1 MANRVR
7 GSRSKKD
14 VRERDKMTATEELL
28 ETPEALQDR
37 IVDTEEY
44 IKQHST
50 PFIIGAAAIVLA
62 VAGYFGY
69 HYYQDSQNQTA
80 QEEMFQAIYYFESDS
95 LNAALNG
102 DGNNY
107 GFLEIIDEF
116 GGTDAANLAH
126 YYSGIIE
133 LRQGNYESAI
143 EYLEDF
149 GASDLLVQAQAYALI
164 GDAYMELGDHQ
175 QAASQY
181 EKAAD
186 YNTNQFFSPQYLAK
200 AGVAY
205 EAAGDY
211 GSAAA
216 SYQRI
221 IDEFPQAYEFQEAQ
235 KQQARL
241 EALAT
246 K

>member
-14 VRERDKMTATEELL
+14 VQQNLSTTEELL

-50 PFIIGAAAIVLA
+50 VFIIGAAIIVLA

-69 HYYQDSQNQTA
+69 QYYQTSQNQSA

-95 LNAALNG
+95 LNLALNG

-116 GGTDAANLAH
+116 GGTDASNLAH
-126 YYSGIIE
+126 YYAGVIE

-143 EYLEDF
+143 EYLDDF
-149 GASDLLVQAQAYALI
+149 SASDLLVQAQAYALI
-164 GDAYMELGDHQ
+164 GDAYLELGEHQ
-175 QAASQY
+175 SAASQY

-186 YNTNQFFSPQYLAK
+186 YNTNQFFSPQYLVK
-200 AGVAY
+200 AAMAY

-211 GSAAA
+211 AQAATR
-216 SYQRI
+216 YQRI
-221 IDEFPQAYEFQEAQ
+221 INKFPEAYEYQEAQ
-235 KQQARL
+235 KQRARL
-241 EALAT
+241 EALASN
-246 K
+246 

>member
-14 VRERDKMTATEELL
+14 IKEREKMTATEELL

-50 PFIIGAAAIVLA
+50 VFIIGAAIIVLA
-62 VAGYFGY
+62 VAGFFGY
-69 HYYQDSQNQTA
+69 QYYQNNQNQTA
-80 QEEMFQAIYYFESDS
+80 QEEMFQAIYYFEADS

-126 YYSGIIE
+126 YYAGIIE

-143 EYLEDF
+143 DYLENF
-149 GASDLLVQAQAYALI
+149 SASDLLVQARAYALI
-164 GDAYMELGDHQ
+164 GDAYSELGEYAE
-175 QAASQY
+175 AASQY
-181 EKAAD
+181 EKAAS
-186 YNTNQFFSPQYLAK
+186 YNTNQYFSPQYLAK
-200 AGVAY
+200 AAVAY
-205 EAAGDY
+205 EAAGNY
-211 GSAAA
+211 ANAA
-216 SYQRI
+216 SSYQQI
-221 IDEFPQAYEFQEAQ
+221 IDEFPEAYEYQEAQ
-235 KQQARL
+235 KHHARL
-241 EALAT
+241 EALAAN
-246 K
+246 

>member
-14 VRERDKMTATEELL
+14 VQQNLSATEELL

-44 IKQHST
+44 VKQHST
-50 PFIIGAAAIVLA
+50 VFIIGAAIIVLA

-69 HYYQDSQNQTA
+69 QYYQSSQNQAA

-95 LNAALNG
+95 LNIALNG

-126 YYSGIIE
+126 YYAGVIE

-143 EYLEDF
+143 EYLDDF
-149 GASDLLVQAQAYALI
+149 SASDLLVQAQAYALM
-164 GDAYMELGDHQ
+164 GDAYMELGEYV
-175 QAASQY
+175 QAAGQY
-181 EKAAD
+181 EEAAD
-186 YNTNQFFSPQYLAK
+186 YNTNRFFSPQYLAK
-200 AGVAY
+200 AAMAY

-211 GSAAA
+211 AQAADR
-216 SYQRI
+216 YQQI
-221 IDEFPQAYEFQEAQ
+221 IDDFPEAYEYQEAQ
-235 KQQARL
+235 KQHARL
-241 EALAT
+241 SALSAN
-246 K
+246 

>member
-1 MANRVR
+1 
-7 GSRSKKD
+7 
-14 VRERDKMTATEELL
+14 MTATEELL
-28 ETPEALQDR
+28 ETPEALQGR

-44 IKQHST
+44 IKQHANL
-50 PFIIGAAAIVLA
+50 FIIGAAVIVLA

-69 HYYQDSQNQTA
+69 YYYQDSQNQTA

-95 LNAALNG
+95 LSAALNG

-107 GFLEIIDEF
+107 GFLEIMDEF

-126 YYSGIIE
+126 YYAGVIE

-143 EYLEDF
+143 DYLEDF
-149 GASDLLVQAQAYALI
+149 GAGDLLVQTQAYALI
-164 GDAYMELGDHQ
+164 GDAYMELGDYQ

-181 EKAAD
+181 QKAAD
-186 YNTNQFFSPQYLAK
+186 HNTNQFFSPQYLAK

-205 EAAGDY
+205 EADGNY
-211 GSAAA
+211 VSAAD

-235 KQQARL
+235 KQHARL
-241 EALAT
+241 EALAA

>member
-1 MANRVR
+1 
-7 GSRSKKD
+7 
-14 VRERDKMTATEELL
+14 MTATEELL
-28 ETPEALQDR
+28 ETPEALQER

-44 IKQHST
+44 IKQHANV
-50 PFIIGAAAIVLA
+50 FIIGAAIIVLA

-69 HYYQDSQNQTA
+69 QYYQSTQNQTA

-126 YYSGIIE
+126 YYAGVIE

-149 GASDLLVQAQAYALI
+149 SASDLLVQAQAYALI
-164 GDAYMELGDHQ
+164 GDANIELNNYQ
-175 QAASQY
+175 AAASQY
-181 EKAAD
+181 KKAAD
-186 YNTNQFFSPQYLAK
+186 YNTNQYFSPQYLAK
-200 AGVAY
+200 AAVAY

-211 GSAAA
+211 ASAAE

-221 IDEFPQAYEFQEAQ
+221 INEFPEAYEYQEAQ
-235 KQQARL
+235 KQHARL
-241 EALAT
+241 EALASN
-246 K
+246 